1 MNKIWIF
8 GDSFA
13 SSKHSYA
20 WTSLLSDYGSVVNEA
35 SNGSSE
41 YRIWKKYQS
50 NKRFIN
56 NNDIVIFCHTSPSR
70 IFLKDTAYSLSRILP
85 THPLCDLIFGDV
97 FAKNEKRFIS
107 VLKEIWDD
115 EYFQDTYNML
125 VNDLKNVPNSIHLNF
140 FEDNTY
146 NNLWKDYPGEI
157 NHLNMT
163 GNQLVFQHITKQL
176 T

>member
-20 WTSLLSDYGSVVNEA
+20 WTSLLSDRGVVINEA

-41 YRIWKKYQS
+41 YRIWKKYHT
-50 NKRFIN
+50 NKKFIA

-70 IFLKDTAYSLSRILP
+70 IFLKDNVSILSRVLP
-85 THPLCDLIFGDV
+85 SHPLCDLIFSDI
-97 FAKNEKRFIS
+97 FTKQENRFIKI
-107 VLKEIWDD
+107 LKEIWDD

-125 VNDLKNVPNSIHLNF
+125 VTDLKSVSNSVHLNF
-140 FEDNTY
+140 FEEGTCNS
-146 NNLWKDYPGEI
+146 LWKDWPGEI

-163 GNQLVFQHITKQL
+163 GNQLVFQHIIKQL
-176 T
+176 P